1 MITGLSSSIKD
12 NYWIKQTD
20 ILTHNMR
27 VNIQRQLVNNK
38 CAQCVLDG
46 PFIQQ
51 GLRAKVLQ
59 SKAKKILSGP
69 PLKTWP
75 TRLSNLKVG
84 AKHSTNSSFL
94 VLGEVI
100 VALANDGGFQLFTQ
114 EGRPLRRIKLQQ
126 KELSG
131 EASNFFV
138 PEALAV
144 DSADNMFA
152 VDSNSNRLI
161 VFSKEGGVLA
171 RFAQQNLDRPFGVA
185 VDRLGRVVVT
195 DSSNQVKIFW
205 RI

>member
-1 MITGLSSSIKD
+1 M
-12 NYWIKQTD
+12 
-20 ILTHNMR
+20 
-27 VNIQRQLVNNK
+27 
-38 CAQCVLDG
+38 
-46 PFIQQ
+46 
-51 GLRAKVLQ
+51 
-59 SKAKKILSGP
+59 
-69 PLKTWP
+69 
-75 TRLSNLKVG
+75 
-84 AKHSTNSSFL
+84 
-94 VLGEVI
+94 
-100 VALANDGGFQLFTQ
+100 ALANDGGFQLFTQ

-152 VDSNSNRLI
+152 VDSNSNCLI

-195 DSSNQVKIFW
+195 DSSNQLKIF
-205 RI
+205 